1 MLGLADNWVAA
12 AMIASVV
19 ATGGCVVYAAL
30 TLRAASS
37 GDAENSTPPV
47 GRETLVWARDEKK
60 LASELP

>member
-19 ATGGCVVYAAL
+19 ATGGCVVYASL
-30 TLRAASS
+30 TLRASPS
-37 GDAENSTPPV
+37 GDAATPPI

>member
-19 ATGGCVVYAAL
+19 ATGGCVIYAAL
-30 TLRAASS
+30 TLRQKEAPS
-37 GDAENSTPPV
+37 GDAATPPV

-60 LASELP
+60 LENELP